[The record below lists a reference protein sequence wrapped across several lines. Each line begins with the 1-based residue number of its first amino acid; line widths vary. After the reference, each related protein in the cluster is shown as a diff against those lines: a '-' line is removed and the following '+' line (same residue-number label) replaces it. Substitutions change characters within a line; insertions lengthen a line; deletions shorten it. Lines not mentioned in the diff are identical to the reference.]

1 MKLEAQL
8 IRFMAGGL
16 VAVSIDWGVFWFF
29 TRVLDFT
36 NTLSKTLS
44 FMSGMLFAF
53 VFNGLITFT
62 SRLSFQKL
70 GRHLVVYISS
80 LTLNILIFNII
91 IRMQPS
97 SKSLSTFLALLSA
110 TAVSTA
116 TNFFGMRYW
125 VFYRKVRPHE

>member
-16 VAVSIDWGVFWFF
+16 VAVSIDSGVFWFF
-29 TRVLDFT
+29 TRILDFT

-91 IRMQPS
+91 ICMQPS
-97 SKSLSTFLALLSA
+97 SKSFSTFLALLSA

-125 VFYRKVRPHE
+125 VFYGKVSPHE

>member
-29 TRVLDFT
+29 TRILDFT

-91 IRMQPS
+91 ICMQPS
-97 SKSLSTFLALLSA
+97 SKSFSTFLALLSA

-125 VFYRKVRPHE
+125 VFYGKVSPHE

>member
-16 VAVSIDWGVFWFF
+16 VAVSIDWGVFWLL
-29 TRVLDFT
+29 TRILDFT
-36 NTLSKTLS
+36 NTLSKILS

-70 GRHLVVYISS
+70 ARHLVVYISS
-80 LTLNILIFNII
+80 LALNILTFNII

-125 VFYRKVRPHE
+125 VFYRKGRPHE